1 MRLDLR
7 TWAKSALDH
16 NQDQP
21 DIAAAWL
28 ASRRDANLKDH
39 LMRLGAQ
46 QVIRSFFT
54 AQRASAMTMATG
66 RVMATINDPDVADRV
81 AARQARQAFWDAY
94 TLFGM
99 TPIREATRE
108 QLETSASQRE
118 GQARGELRLASFE
131 RDIAARLK
139 AGRRVC
145 DVFTS
150 EEVAEIAAKW
160 KDRNDV

>member
-28 ASRRDANLKDH
+28 ESQKDAGLRSQ
-39 LMRLGAQ
+39 LLRLGAQ
-46 QVIRSFFT
+46 QVIRSFFN

-81 AARQARQAFWDAY
+81 ATRQARQAFWDAY

-99 TPIREATRE
+99 TPIREATKE

-150 EEVAEIAAKW
+150 EEVAGIAATW
-160 KDRNDV
+160 KELNDV

>member
-1 MRLDLR
+1 MRRDLR
-7 TWAKSALDH
+7 TWAKSALDN

-66 RVMATINDPDVADRV
+66 RVMATINDPNVADRV

-131 RDIAARLK
+131 RDIAVRLK

-160 KDRNDV
+160 KDKSDV

>member
-1 MRLDLR
+1 MRADLR
-7 TWAKSALDH
+7 VWAKSALDN

-28 ASRRDANLKDH
+28 ANRNDAGLRVH
-39 LMRLGAQ
+39 LLRMGAK
-46 QVIRSFFT
+46 QVIRSFFN
-54 AQRASAMTMATG
+54 AQRESAMTMATG
-66 RVMATINDPDVADRV
+66 RVMATINDPGVADRV

-118 GQARGELRLASFE
+118 GQARGEMRHASFE

-139 AGRRVC
+139 DGRRVC
-145 DVFTS
+145 DMMTS
-150 EEVAEIAAKW
+150 EEVAEIAATW
-160 KDRNDV
+160 KDQKDV